1 MNKILLIIQ
10 REYLSRVRKK
20 SFILMTFLVP
30 ILFIGMYG
38 LIIYF
43 VMNSDEMAD
52 KKTVIV
58 ADDSGLFKNKME
70 NTASIKFQ
78 YATNSYADEKQKLT
92 KSEDEQLYLLHIP
105 ADVKNVEL
113 LSAKKS
119 GASTISAVENQLST
133 VMQNERLRNAG
144 IDTAVLAKAQEH
156 IDVSA
161 KQITAEGEKDAGTF
175 MAYGIGFVTAL
186 LIYMSLFIY
195 GAQVMRGVI
204 EEKTSRIVEV
214 IISSVKPFQLMLGK
228 IIGIG
233 MVGLTQFLLWIIL
246 TIGLTTVGSA
256 VLMNGQK
263 MDKNKTEALMK
274 STTSGAAMSA
284 ANGGTE
290 ITMTAGSKQ
299 EMGMK
304 IMQQLNAV
312 PIAYTVTMF
321 LFYFLFGYLLYSA
334 IFAAVGSAV
343 DNETETQQFMLP
355 VTLPLIFTFI
365 LSMNFVINNP
375 DSNISFWLSVI
386 PFTAPIAMM
395 IRIPFG
401 VPVWQLALSMSLM
414 VAGFLFT
421 TWLAARIYRVGILMY
436 GKKVNYR
443 ELGKWLFYKE

>member
-30 ILFIGMYG
+30 LLFIGMYG

-58 ADDSGLFKNKME
+58 ADESGLFKNKLE
-70 NTASIKFQ
+70 NTSSIKFQ
-78 YATNSYADEKQKLT
+78 YATGNYADEKQKLT

-105 ADVKNVEL
+105 SDTKNVEL

-119 GASTISAVENQLST
+119 GANMISAVENQLSA
-133 VMQNERLRNAG
+133 VMQNERLRSAG
-144 IDTAVLAKAQEH
+144 IDTAVLAKAQER

-233 MVGLTQFLLWIIL
+233 MVGLTQFLLWIVL
-246 TIGLTTVGSA
+246 TIGLTTVGST
-256 VLMNGQK
+256 VLLSGQK
-263 MDKNKTEALMK
+263 MDKSKTEAIMK
-274 STTSGAAMSA
+274 SSPSGAAMA
-284 ANGGTE
+284 ATSSTE
-290 ITMTAGSKQ
+290 MTANVSKNQ
-299 EMGMK
+299 EMGAK

-312 PIAYTVTMF
+312 PVTYTITMF

-355 VTLPLIFTFI
+355 ITLPLIFTFV

-414 VAGFLFT
+414 IAGFLFT

>member
-30 ILFIGMYG
+30 LLFIGMYG

-58 ADDSGLFKNKME
+58 ADESGLFKNKLE
-70 NTASIKFQ
+70 NTPSIKFQ
-78 YATNSYADEKQKLT
+78 YATGNYADEKQKLT

-105 ADVKNVEL
+105 SDIKNVEL

-119 GASTISAVENQLST
+119 GASMISAVENQLST

-144 IDTAVLAKAQEH
+144 IDTAVLAKAQERV
-156 IDVSA
+156 DVSA

-233 MVGLTQFLLWIIL
+233 MVGLTQFLLWIVL

-256 VLMNGQK
+256 VFLGGQK
-263 MDKNKTEALMK
+263 MDKSKTEAIMK
-274 STTSGAAMSA
+274 SSPSGAAMAATNNTEMA
-284 ANGGTE
+284 AN
-290 ITMTAGSKQ
+290 ASNNQ
-299 EMGMK
+299 QMGMK

-312 PIAYTVTMF
+312 PIAYTITMF

-355 VTLPLIFTFI
+355 ITLPLIFTFV

-414 VAGFLFT
+414 IAGFLFT

-436 GKKVNYR
+436 GKKVTYR